1 MWQKKEDHRENFPED
16 VNIFFLEEMIILTL
30 DNLLVEIIDFLT
42 NFMNI
47 ITEWPN
53 LKLMQ
58 WNLNNFVYF
67 FTTCFPEPLSVPDS
81 INSKQRMKRFVKSK
95 VFPKKEKSEDPVDK
109 PKEVFNLFDKVRLT
123 KAKPPQTFLL

>member
-58 WNLNNFVYF
+58 
-67 FTTCFPEPLSVPDS
+67 
-81 INSKQRMKRFVKSK
+81 
-95 VFPKKEKSEDPVDK
+95 
-109 PKEVFNLFDKVRLT
+109 
-123 KAKPPQTFLL
+123 